1 MESDRTLSV
10 QIKGIRDGLLVTVGD
25 GDWPVLQEILLKQID
40 EKGAFFRGAR
50 LALDVGNHILKAV
63 EMGALR
69 DQLSDRGV
77 ILWAVVSN
85 SPTTEQSAQV
95 MGLATRIFT
104 PKLEKVTRNQ
114 QAMSEGEQAMFVHRT
129 LRSGNK
135 ISYQGHIIVLGDINP
150 GAEVVAS
157 GSVIVWGKLR
167 GIVHAGAEG
176 DEKAQ
181 VCALD
186 MMPMQLRIADLIS
199 VSPSRKGK
207 SCPEVVRVVKGQLIA
222 EPWDTREGSR

>member
-1 MESDRTLSV
+1 MENDRTLSV

-25 GDWPVLQEILLKQID
+25 GEWPFLQEILLKQID
-40 EKGAFFRGAR
+40 EKGTFFHGAR

-104 PKLEKVTRNQ
+104 PKQEKVNRNQ
-114 QAMSEGEQAMFVHRT
+114 QAMNDGEQAMLIHRT

-135 ISYQGHIIVLGDINP
+135 ISYQGHVIVLGDINP

-167 GIVHAGAEG
+167 GTVHAGAEG
-176 DEKAQ
+176 DERAL

-186 MMPMQLRIADLIS
+186 MIPMQLRIADLIS

>member
-1 MESDRTLSV
+1 MEGDRVLSV
-10 QIKGIRDGLLVTVGD
+10 QIKGIRDGLLVTVGE
-25 GDWPVLQEILLKQID
+25 GEWPALQDAMLMQID

-63 EMGALR
+63 EMGVLR
-69 DQLSDRGV
+69 DQLSERGV
-77 ILWAVVSN
+77 ILWAVLSN

-95 MGLATRIFT
+95 MGLATRIFA
-104 PKLEKVTRNQ
+104 PKQEKASRSQ
-114 QAMSEGEQAMFVHRT
+114 QALSDGEQAMFVHRT
-129 LRSGNK
+129 LRSGSK
-135 ISYQGHIIVLGDINP
+135 ISYQGHVVVMGDVNP

-167 GIVHAGAEG
+167 GTIHAGAEG
-176 DEKAQ
+176 DETAQ

-186 MMPMQLRIADLIS
+186 MTPMQLRIADLIS

-207 SCPEVVRVVKGQLIA
+207 SSPEVVRIFKGQLIA
-222 EPWDTREGSR
+222 EPWDSREGGK

>member
-1 MESDRTLSV
+1 MENDRTLSV

-25 GDWPVLQEILLKQID
+25 GEWPFLQEILLNQID
-40 EKGAFFRGAR
+40 EKGTFFRGAR

-104 PKLEKVTRNQ
+104 PKQEKVTRNQ
-114 QAMSEGEQAMFVHRT
+114 QAMNDGEQAMLIHRT

-135 ISYQGHIIVLGDINP
+135 ISYQGHVIVLGDINP

-167 GIVHAGAEG
+167 GTVHAGAEG
-176 DEKAQ
+176 DERAL

-186 MMPMQLRIADLIS
+186 MIPMQLRIADLIS

>member
-1 MESDRTLSV
+1 MEFDRTLSV

-25 GDWPVLQEILLKQID
+25 GEWPALQEILLTQID

-63 EMGALR
+63 EMGNLR
-69 DQLSDRGV
+69 DQLSERGV
-77 ILWAVVSN
+77 ILWAVISN
-85 SPTTEQSAQV
+85 SPTTEQTAQV

-104 PKLEKVTRNQ
+104 PKQERVTRNQ
-114 QAMSEGEQAMFVHRT
+114 QALSDGEQAMLVHRT

-135 ISYQGHIIVLGDINP
+135 VSFQGHVVVLGDVNP

-157 GSVIVWGKLR
+157 GSIIIWGKLR
-167 GIVHAGAEG
+167 GTIHAGAEG
-176 DEKAQ
+176 DEAAM

-199 VSPSRKGK
+199 ISPVKKGK
-207 SCPEVVRVVKGQLIA
+207 SSPEVVRIIKGQLIA
-222 EPWDTREGSR
+222 EPWDTREGGK

>member
-25 GDWPVLQEILLKQID
+25 GDWSFLQEILLKQID

-63 EMGALR
+63 EMGTLR

-104 PKLEKVTRNQ
+104 PKQEKVTRNQ
-114 QAMSEGEQAMFVHRT
+114 QAMSDGEQAMFVHRT

-157 GSVIVWGKLR
+157 GSIIVWGKLR
-167 GIVHAGAEG
+167 GTVHAGAEG
-176 DEKAQ
+176 DEKAL

-186 MMPMQLRIADLIS
+186 MTPMQLRIAGLIS